1 MKKLFL
7 RSFGTGHGKNNSAL
21 PSTNESQTHWEHPF
35 ESRTSS
41 SKAGS
46 SPQST
51 RSGKHIDDSE
61 RFGMGPKL
69 RRTRSLSSAAFR
81 DQGQVDFYGSSDPS
95 RTPGNS
101 SSGFKQQC
109 EPSSCCQSP
118 SREMQFKTKQMEM
131 PNDYYTSGFVRP
143 SSRACYDSSGNS
155 STSVSSVS
163 NRVLDRYIDGE
174 QHQEIN
180 GSMNKCSQ
188 RNNGWRPP
196 RAQCLPHT
204 STTASIKDKPRS
216 YSSREAKG
224 SISHLLSEEVG
235 EYGFGNDSPQSIA
248 KTVVDRLSQHHVV
261 PKANSRELGENVPI
275 TVTDIHTRSSNG
287 CFDPNSDLANQPCF
301 PTDAPWKTVSE
312 HMYETCKPSETNEDF
327 DGELQKRA
335 KEAEER
341 VMYLSEEL
349 EQERFN
355 QYRKFDVSDLIQII
369 KILTGERFTFALE
382 ISNLLQ
388 SRIADRTCAREE
400 LRQANAELE
409 SRTQK
414 LEKEKIEL
422 QVGLEKELDRR
433 SNDWS
438 FKLEKYQLEEEGLR
452 GRVRELAEQNVSL
465 QREVSSLNKM
475 VTENRTITT
484 NLEQNIVDLT
494 AKIDEKNEENKYLQ
508 INLSKLEEDYRGAIE
523 GMDCI
528 RKNYEEKEKE
538 CKDLHKSIT
547 RLSRTCNEQEKTI
560 DGLRERLSEQ
570 FSNIQPVEKFD
581 KQFERLKIEQMRL
594 TGVELALR
602 KELESCRVEVD
613 SLRREN
619 IKILTRLKDNGNE
632 SGAITFKLDNEMSAR
647 VYHLQNQGLVLL
659 NESTQF
665 CSKLLE
671 FIKEKV
677 GQFCPTEHR
686 MEHIKNGLDGQ
697 FFIESEIK
705 IQSLKHGIESLTMSL
720 QKISMLLQAKSNPT
734 SQTSG
739 VDTLQLNCQ
748 YPEDGLRSE
757 LKAETLF
764 SSLLREKLYSKELEV
779 EQLQAELV
787 TAVRGNDILKCE
799 VQNGMDGLSCLT
811 HKMKDLELQ
820 LRMKNEEISKLHMGV
835 EESTRELESVKAI
848 LEKVSKERDMMLEEV
863 NKYREKNMLLNSEV
877 DVLKSNVE
885 TLEEDI
891 LLKEGQITI
900 LKDTIGSKSID
911 LLASPNSS
919 WDFQLQ

>member
-1 MKKLFL
+1 MKKLFF
-7 RSFGTGHGKNNSAL
+7 RSFGTGNGKHNLAL
-21 PSTNESQTHWEHPF
+21 PSTNESETHLEHPL
-35 ESRTSS
+35 EGRKSS
-41 SKAGS
+41 SISDKAGS

-51 RSGKHIDDSE
+51 RSGKQIDDSE
-61 RFGMGPKL
+61 RSSTGPKL

-81 DQGQVDFYGSSDPS
+81 DQGQIDFYGSSDPS
-95 RTPGNS
+95 RSPGNA
-101 SSGFKQQC
+101 SSGFKRQHEQ
-109 EPSSCCQSP
+109 SSRCQSP
-118 SREMQFKTKQMEM
+118 SREMQFKAKQLEM
-131 PNDYYTSGFVRP
+131 PHDYYTSGPVRP
-143 SSRACYDSSGNS
+143 CSRTCYDSSGNS
-155 STSVSSVS
+155 SNSVSSVS

-180 GSMNKCSQ
+180 GSMNKCFQ

-196 RAQCLPHT
+196 RAQCLLHAST
-204 STTASIKDKPRS
+204 SASIKDKPRS
-216 YSSREAKG
+216 YSSREAK
-224 SISHLLSEEVG
+224 SSHSRLLSGEVV
-235 EYGFGNDSPQSIA
+235 EYGFGNDSPRSIA
-248 KTVVDRLSQHHVV
+248 KNVVDRLSQHHVV
-261 PKANSRELGENVPI
+261 PKATSKELDENIPI
-275 TVTDIHTRSSNG
+275 TVTDIHSRSSNG
-287 CFDPNSDLANQPCF
+287 CFDPNSDLATQPCF
-301 PTDAPWKTVSE
+301 PTDEPWETVSG
-312 HMYETCKPSETNEDF
+312 HIYESCKPGETNEDF

-341 VMYLSEEL
+341 VVFLSEEL

-369 KILTGERFTFALE
+369 KNLNGERFTLALE

-388 SRIADRTCAREE
+388 SRIADRTCARKE

-409 SRTQK
+409 SRTLK

-433 SNDWS
+433 SSDWS

-475 VTENRTITT
+475 ETENRSITT
-484 NLEQNIVDLT
+484 NLEQNILDLT
-494 AKIDEKNEENKYLQ
+494 ARIDEKNEQNKYLQ
-508 INLSKLEEDYRGAIE
+508 LNLSKLEEDYRGAIE

-528 RKNYEEKEKE
+528 RKNFEEKEKE
-538 CKDLHKSIT
+538 CGELHKSIT
-547 RLSRTCNEQEKTI
+547 RLLRTCNEQEKTI

-570 FSNIQPVEKFD
+570 FGNIQPVEKLD
-581 KQFERLKIEQMRL
+581 KQFERLKMEQMRL

-602 KELESCRVEVD
+602 KELESYRVEVD
-613 SLRREN
+613 SLRHEN
-619 IKILTRLKDNGNE
+619 IKILTRLKENGNE

-677 GQFCPTEHR
+677 GQFHPTKHR
-686 MEHIKNGLDGQ
+686 IEYIKNGLYGQ
-697 FFIESEIK
+697 FFLESEMK
-705 IQSLKHGIESLTMSL
+705 IRSFKHGIESLTMSL
-720 QKISMLLQAKSNPT
+720 QKISMLLQAKSNST
-734 SQTSG
+734 SQSSG
-739 VDTLQLNCQ
+739 VDNALQLSCQ
-748 YPEDGLRSE
+748 YAEDGLRSE

-764 SSLLREKLYSKELEV
+764 SSLLREKLYSKELEM

-799 VQNGMDGLSCLT
+799 VQNGMDSLSCLT

-820 LRMKNEEISKLHMGV
+820 FSLSY
-835 EESTRELESVKAI
+835 SC
-848 LEKVSKERDMMLEEV
+848 
-863 NKYREKNMLLNSEV
+863 
-877 DVLKSNVE
+877 
-885 TLEEDI
+885 
-891 LLKEGQITI
+891 
-900 LKDTIGSKSID
+900 
-911 LLASPNSS
+911 
-919 WDFQLQ
+919 